1 MTAFSKLT
9 LASVLAA
16 NVILPDL
23 AKADF
28 CDEQSDPSAYPRKY
42 AWAQQV
48 ISLPDDP
55 SPAEPFLYTPF
66 DMIDDGAFSD
76 DEFLLLERIFREINQ
91 TGSQVAVILPIP
103 RVLTRREILGER
115 SIETDQVLASYL
127 TVLNQFRDAGAIAPD
142 VFGQLEGNKDVLSA
156 YYFPTD
162 PHWTPVG
169 TLHTALALRHE
180 LDLSSDLDL
189 PPVGETYLLGPQET
203 VTQPGSLARAIEA
216 VCGTQIAPIEIEYP
230 SVIAEVDGPID
241 ETLLFSDS
249 INDQSVLLAGTSFTN
264 FQNDKLRWS
273 DAIRYGLQ
281 VDPKNI
287 GVGAGGMATS
297 MLSYALDRTSY
308 GNPDL
313 LVWEVLW
320 VHRKADWGNDL
331 RQIFGTLAGEC
342 QMDSDDGLIS
352 FDLGTDRFWNKIPLS
367 EIDGDILSLRVPSLL
382 EGTIRLKVN
391 YQNGEEERFRVVR
404 SSRLPDAEKFPV
416 WSFFIGDPDANAAPR
431 EIDSIELN
439 IVDQSGVYPV
449 DASIC
454 HLRN

>member
-1 MTAFSKLT
+1 M
-9 LASVLAA
+9 
-16 NVILPDL
+16 
-23 AKADF
+23 
-28 CDEQSDPSAYPRKY
+28 
-42 AWAQQV
+42 
-48 ISLPDDP
+48 
-55 SPAEPFLYTPF
+55 
-66 DMIDDGAFSD
+66 
-76 DEFLLLERIFREINQ
+76 
-91 TGSQVAVILPIP
+91 
-103 RVLTRREILGER
+103 
-115 SIETDQVLASYL
+115 
-127 TVLNQFRDAGAIAPD
+127 LNQFRDAGAIVPD

-189 PPVGETYLLGPQET
+189 PPVGETYFLGPQET
-203 VTQPGSLARAIEA
+203 VTQPGALALAIEA
-216 VCGTQIAPIEIEYP
+216 VCGSQIAPIEIEYP

-249 INDQSVLLAGTSFTN
+249 IDDQSVLLAGTSFTN

-331 RQIFGTLAGEC
+331 RHIFGTLAGKC

-391 YQNGEEERFRVVR
+391 YQNGEEERFRVFR

-454 HLRN
+454 HSRN